1 MLLSYFEKRKTAAV
15 TDKPEVPPV
24 YNCKQSET
32 IPDIT
37 VSGDSGS
44 CKARSLCSVAGTSA
58 VRMRAPEPLRQ
69 TAPPYLILTESFST
83 LSQCALVLRDPLM
96 SLRAERGNLRPQ
108 SPSYIPTSN
117 LTHPTSKLSSRTKR
131 SGVRRSTRLL
141 RRIAPRNDI
150 LEVSNSSRP
159 YLILTGCFGALS
171 KCVLV
176 LRDPLMSLRAKR
188 SEAW

>member
-1 MLLSYFEKRKTAAV
+1 MLTVYSHVIAIVASISRDPVKPGRCAARLR
-15 TDKPEVPPV
+15 
-24 YNCKQSET
+24 NISCSSEGRLN
-32 IPDIT
+32 
-37 VSGDSGS
+37 SL
-44 CKARSLCSVAGTSA
+44 RSNSS
-58 VRMRAPEPLRQ
+58 R
-69 TAPPYLILTESFST
+69 PYLILTGCFGA
-83 LSQCALVLRDPLM
+83 LSKCVLVLRDPLM
-96 SLRAERGNLRPQ
+96 SLWAERGNLRPQ

-159 YLILTGCFGALS
+159 YLILTESFSTLS
-171 KCVLV
+171 QCVLV